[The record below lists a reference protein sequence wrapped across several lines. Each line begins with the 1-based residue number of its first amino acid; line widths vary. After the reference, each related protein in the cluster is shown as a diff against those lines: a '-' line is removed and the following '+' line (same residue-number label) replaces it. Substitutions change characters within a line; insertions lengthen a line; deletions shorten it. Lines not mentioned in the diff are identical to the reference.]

1 MRQIIKAA
9 LLAYLGYLALSIL
22 VLLPALNVLAPWLAR
37 DYLHRELGTELII
50 FNPFTLTLEVREAT
64 LAEPTG
70 EAFLDFTRAELNLSL
85 ASLVQPGLAF
95 DAVALENLYVHLQRN
110 SDGTLNFSDLITN
123 TDAADTR
130 QAPTTDAP
138 FQLTIARLA
147 LSARRID
154 ISDNRHP
161 QGYHT
166 YLESLSLAVTD
177 LSTVIREGQPYSL
190 QLSAES
196 GGRLEWQG
204 DLSIAAGHSIG
215 TLSLDGIK
223 LRPFWRFAEPWL
235 AFELNSG
242 SLNLSTAYEVQWRD
256 SLHYTLAEGRLE
268 IANLDMDARDSGAL
282 PDTGLALNALRVTG
296 IAVDGSEQSISAKE
310 MIA

>member
-1 MRQIIKAA
+1 MSRNSVRQIIKAA
-9 LLAYLGYLALSIL
+9 VLAYLGYLALSI
-22 VLLPALNVLAPWLAR
+22 
-37 DYLHRELGTELII
+37 
-50 FNPFTLTLEVREAT
+50 
-64 LAEPTG
+64 
-70 EAFLDFTRAELNLSL
+70 
-85 ASLVQPGLAF
+85 
-95 DAVALENLYVHLQRN
+95 
-110 SDGTLNFSDLITN
+110 
-123 TDAADTR
+123 
-130 QAPTTDAP
+130 
-138 FQLTIARLA
+138 LA

-161 QGYHT
+161 EGYHT

-177 LSTVIREGQPYSL
+177 LSAVIEEGQPYSL

-204 DLSIAAGHSIG
+204 DLSIAAGHSVG

-242 SLNLSTAYEVQWRD
+242 SLNLSTVYEVQWRD
-256 SLHYTLAEGRLE
+256 RLHYALAEGLLE
-268 IANLDMDARDSGAL
+268 IANLGMDALDTGAL

-310 MIA
+310 MIADGLDLRGWSDPARAVLERVDPAVEAHTFSGVELAIDT